1 MSFTFVIPSG
11 LPGPSGGNVYNDSM
25 ISALKTQGVAV
36 RVEKIAGA
44 WPSPATEHRTAL
56 AGILVEPGVY
66 LIDGIIALAA
76 PETISRARRRGSIVH
91 VLVHSLLSDTALDQD
106 AAGVREHAVGQ
117 DLVLQMAD
125 SVICTSDWSRTRI
138 KDRTLTSRIH
148 VVTPGCDPASLAA
161 GSTPP
166 QLLMLGAIT
175 RVKNQLALLSA
186 LTHVTSLPWRARLV
200 GSHVSDPTYAQ
211 IATDVATRR
220 FTPGRITLP
229 GVHTGDALEEIW
241 QHTDL
246 LVVTSITETFG
257 MVITEALA
265 HGIPAIAPAGTG
277 ATEALTGHPQ
287 PVPVG
292 SEHLPGAV
300 IDVNDQYALARELRR
315 WLSND
320 THRADWQSAALQKRA
335 QRRPWQTAAT
345 ELKAL
350 VQR

>member
-11 LPGPSGGNVYNDSM
+11 LPGPSGGNVYNDSI
-25 ISALKTQGVAV
+25 ISALETQGIAV
-36 RVEKIAGA
+36 RVEKVAGA
-44 WPSPATEHRTAL
+44 WPSPASAHRTAL
-56 AGILVEPGVY
+56 AEILVEPDVY

-76 PETISRARRRGSIVH
+76 PEVISRARRRGSTVH

-106 AAGVREHAVGQ
+106 TARASEHAVGQ
-117 DLVLQMAD
+117 DLVLQMAN

-138 KDRTLTSRIH
+138 SDRAAATRLH
-148 VVTPGCDPASLAA
+148 VVTPGCDTASAA
-161 GSTPP
+161 TQSEPP

-186 LTHVTSLPWRARLV
+186 LTHVTSLPWQAQFV
-200 GSHVSDPTYAQ
+200 GSHASDPTYAQ
-211 IATDVATRR
+211 IVTDIATRR

-229 GVHTGDALEEIW
+229 GVRTGEALNEIW

-265 HGIPAIAPAGTG
+265 RGIPAIVPVATG
-277 ATEALTGHPQ
+277 ATEALTGHAQ
-287 PVPVG
+287 PVPLG
-292 SEHLPGAV
+292 SENLPGAV
-300 IDVNDQYALARELRR
+300 IDVNDQYALARVLRR
-315 WLSND
+315 WLID
-320 THRADWQSAALQKRA
+320 DIHRAEWQSAAHKRRA
-335 QRRPWQTAAT
+335 QRRSWQTAAN